1 MLKNKIIAGAM
12 ALIMPLTMCLTGC
25 SVIPMFN
32 TFTYQYDNGSEYTP
46 GDREIDEKITK
57 INLDYVSGSVTIK
70 ASDTDKVS
78 VKETANAELSEAQK
92 VHTWVNDGTLYVRF
106 CQSVKRINFFNINK
120 TLELTLPSSQDLED
134 VIVKVSSGNLTCND
148 FTSSNITA
156 HLSSGNLTCSGVKAG
171 GLEAKLS
178 SGNAVVDCSG
188 KNIQINSSSG
198 NVALTEKGD
207 SENINIKASSGNIT
221 VTQSGSCNAM
231 TINSSSGNVKAEA
244 DKVSKMDV
252 KASSGN
258 ITITGNEITDLNSK
272 SSSGHN
278 TFDFAKAPKTSEIKS
293 SSGWVKIYMPGD
305 SDVTVR
311 AKISS
316 GDFNSELP
324 FSKSGKEYT
333 SGNGSSTM
341 NINVSSG
348 DVDIYK
354 K

>member
-1 MLKNKIIAGAM
+1 MGAITVLNQMTMIAVLAAIGFFLQKKKVLDKNSTPVISRIVVDICNP
-12 ALIMPLTMCLTGC
+12 ALIVSTILT
-25 SVIPMFN
+25 
-32 TFTYQYDNGSEYTP
+32 
-46 GDREIDEKITK
+46 
-57 INLDYVSGSVTIK
+57 
-70 ASDTDKVS
+70 
-78 VKETANAELSEAQK
+78 
-92 VHTWVNDGTLYVRF
+92 
-106 CQSVKRINFFNINK
+106 
-120 TLELTLPSSQDLED
+120 
-134 VIVKVSSGNLTCND
+134 
-148 FTSSNITA
+148 
-156 HLSSGNLTCSGVKAG
+156 
-171 GLEAKLS
+171 
-178 SGNAVVDCSG
+178 
-188 KNIQINSSSG
+188 
-198 NVALTEKGD
+198 
-207 SENINIKASSGNIT
+207 GNIT